1 MCCEICFQKSNKM
14 ASTANMR
21 NGENTILYLSKI
33 PAHKNTTVN
42 LCNHFYQFGDIL
54 HIERPLNEDESAAA
68 ITFSTREAAQ
78 DALDS
83 SDIFL
88 KNRSIKMK
96 ISSPRGESTTASTS
110 TPKSATNSNVQCDL
124 CKKTF
129 VSDWHLNAHM
139 TRKHGNGDV
148 IKCTICDETFPSI
161 YAHTKH
167 CCAKHTNT
175 NVRSTDDVKPN
186 MSIKTEP
193 FAIFST
199 EKSIETIASLK
210 TELML
215 LKETVEQGNKRHKK
229 SMKKADKAKKVV
241 EEQLQ
246 GEYNTLVFFA
256 FIFQKTNA
264 FCFCPQ
270 KQSLN

>member
-1 MCCEICFQKSNKM
+1 M
-14 ASTANMR
+14 ASTANVR
-21 NGENTILYLSKI
+21 NVANTERNSTLYLSKI
-33 PAHKNTTVN
+33 PADQNTTVN
-42 LCNHFYQFGDIL
+42 LCNHFYQFGDIS
-54 HIERPLNEDESAAA
+54 HIERPLNGDKSAAA

-96 ISSPRGESTTASTS
+96 IGSPSGASTS
-110 TPKSATNSNVQCDL
+110 ASESTAKTTPNSNVQCDL
-124 CKKTF
+124 CKKIY

-139 TRKHGNGDV
+139 ARKHGDGDV

-167 CCAKHTNT
+167 CRAKHTNT
-175 NVRSTDDVKPN
+175 NVRNTNEVKPD

-215 LKETVEQGNKRHKK
+215 LKEAVEQDNKRHKR
-229 SMKKADKAKKVV
+229 SMKKADKAKKIV
-241 EEQLQ
+241 EKQLQ
-246 GEYNTLVFFA
+246 GE
-256 FIFQKTNA
+256 
-264 FCFCPQ
+264 
-270 KQSLN
+270 